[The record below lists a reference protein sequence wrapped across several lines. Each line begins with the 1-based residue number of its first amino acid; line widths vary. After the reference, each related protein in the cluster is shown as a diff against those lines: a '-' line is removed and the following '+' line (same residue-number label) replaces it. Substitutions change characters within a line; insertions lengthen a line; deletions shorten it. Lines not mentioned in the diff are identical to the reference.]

1 MLPVPVLPVPWRR
14 TVGPLGAE
22 VANLMMKRTCMGG
35 IHQGEDFY
43 GWFTYKSSP
52 TFVRK
57 MICKNPPPPGNYVQ
71 HVNLQGC
78 KISPTGPPQRYLRM
92 CHQPVFYEGILS
104 VSFLGVVWGSLGV
117 SFQGMWA
124 KSLNHGRWFRLVHR
138 HSHHQL
144 RHENDLKNSS
154 TSRELNAQHVQNSG
168 V

>member
-1 MLPVPVLPVPWRR
+1 ME
-14 TVGPLGAE
+14 AD
-22 VANLMMKRTCMGG
+22 GG
-35 IHQGEDFY
+35 TAGCRGGELDDEEDLRVDLTHRAPGEDTS
-43 GWFTYKSSP
+43 GCVSP
-52 TFVRK
+52 TSF
-57 MICKNPPPPGNYVQ
+57 
-71 HVNLQGC
+71 
-78 KISPTGPPQRYLRM
+78 
-92 CHQPVFYEGILS
+92 FYEGILS

-154 TSRELNAQHVQNSG
+154 TSRELNAPHVQNSG